1 MDNCR
6 VIRKKDI
13 FLCDSGGQYKYGT
26 TDVTRTI
33 TFKNQSKKIKNIF
46 TKVLKGHIAVVKT
59 NLNKNKIGKEQ
70 FGIVCNQLNDLN
82 MLFKVDLKLI
92 EAYSNSIALHIE
104 CEQALREKG
113 RVQVYTDEDGNPKHA
128 QVVPLQSISK
138 SSLDQAIKLASQFG
152 LTPSA
157 RTKISSPAKLEIK
170 DNEFNF
176 FND

>member
-1 MDNCR
+1 MTG
-6 VIRKKDI
+6 RKKI
-13 FLCDSGGQYKYGT
+13 PTQIKKVRGT
-26 TDVTRTI
+26 LRKDRELE
-33 TFKNQSKKIKNIF
+33 NQMEVEKI
-46 TKVLKGHIAVVKT
+46 G
-59 NLNKNKIGKEQ
+59 NLPKPPNWLSKIGKEQ